1 MLGANVLAFLIPVVV
16 LVATVFSPT
25 EVFGANRKLH
35 LKKPSKH
42 LLEISDSG
50 PKRSTEQNSFSQRLF
65 DEPESQKIRNLTK
78 ETAFI
83 TGMESGLLNANYYGA
98 YMVQDIAYLANGA
111 EAYKNAADL
120 MKDEF
125 KTFYTEMATKWGS
138 EYLKPM
144 LTAWHLKDAGNVEPG
159 TAAKEYM
166 SFLITVSRGQPKYLA
181 IAMLPCSMLWRWMAD
196 QLVDSVLV
204 DSAYYSWFADNKS
217 PSPGYK
223 GSLERFVDANFDQEE
238 FDTAK
243 PFFCKAMV
251 HECSFFSEG
260 GNQTLC
266 DLPPGCA

>member
-1 MLGANVLAFLIPVVV
+1 M
-16 LVATVFSPT
+16 
-25 EVFGANRKLH
+25 
-35 LKKPSKH
+35 
-42 LLEISDSG
+42 EISHSG
-50 PKRSTEQNSFSQRLF
+50 PKRSAEQNSFSQRLF
-65 DEPESQKIRNLTK
+65 DEPESQKIRDLTK
-78 ETAFI
+78 ETVFI
-83 TGMESGLLNANYYGA
+83 RGMESGLLNANYYGA
-98 YMVQDIAYLANGA
+98 YMIQDIAYLANGA
-111 EAYKNAADL
+111 EAYKTAADL
-120 MKDEF
+120 TKDKF

-166 SFLITVSRGQPKYLA
+166 SFLITVSKGQPKYLA

-196 QLVDSVLV
+196 QLVNSVPV
-204 DSAYYSWFADNKS
+204 DSAYYSWFQDNRS

-223 GSLERFVDANFDQEE
+223 GSLERFVDSNFGQEE
-238 FDTAK
+238 FETAK

-251 HECSFFSEG
+251 HECSFFSES